1 MPMRHI
7 IIYLKTTYDKPY
19 IMRPIIKISYLFVLI
34 SIIVC
39 NVNCK
44 EKTMKTDHKND
55 DETTSNPITISK
67 ADYGVTKIG
76 DEVEEFTLSNKEG
89 IEVAIITYG
98 GRITSI
104 KAADKEG
111 RKENVVLGFD
121 NLAQYEENN
130 PFFGALIGRYG
141 NRIAKGKFSL
151 NDTEYTLAK
160 NNGENNLHGGLV
172 GFDKVVW
179 TVEGTQVNESSAS
192 LKLSYLS
199 KDMEEGFPGNVNT
212 TVTYTL
218 NADNSL
224 DVLYEATTDKTTIVN
239 LTQHSYFN
247 LSGDFSQLI
256 LDHEV
261 EIDADQFVPVDGS
274 LIPTGKLASVDGTP
288 FDFRTAK
295 LVSEGINAENE
306 QIALGGG
313 YDHCWALN
321 NVDKGYRSV
330 ATAHHPETGRT
341 IEVLTDQP
349 GMQFY
354 SGNFLDGTLPSPDG
368 GTYAK
373 RSGFCLET
381 QHYPDSPNQ
390 PNFPAVTLTPDDKY
404 KTKTT
409 FKFYT
414 K

>member
-1 MPMRHI
+1 M
-7 IIYLKTTYDKPY
+7 K
-19 IMRPIIKISYLFVLI
+19 PIIKLSYVFVLMCA
-34 SIIVC
+34 IVC

-44 EKTMKTDHKND
+44 EKAMKGNSEND
-55 DETTSNPITISK
+55 KVTASNTVTISR

-76 DEVEEFTLSNKEG
+76 DKVEEFTLTNKEG
-89 IEVAIITYG
+89 MVVSIITYG
-98 GRITSI
+98 GRITSL
-104 KAADKEG
+104 KTADKEG
-111 RKENVVLGFD
+111 RMENVVLGFD
-121 NLAQYEENN
+121 SLAQYEENN

-160 NNGENNLHGGLV
+160 NNGENNLHGGLI

-179 TVEGTQVNESSAS
+179 SVEGTEENDNSAS

-199 KDMEEGFPGNVNT
+199 KDMEEGFPGNLKT

-218 NADNSL
+218 NKDNSL
-224 DVLYEATTDKTTIVN
+224 DVLYQATTDKTTIVN

-256 LDHEV
+256 LDHKV
-261 EIDADQFVPVDGS
+261 EINADKFVPVDGS
-274 LIPTGKLASVDGTP
+274 LIPTGELAPVEGTP

-295 LVSEGINAENE
+295 LVSEGINADNE

-321 NVDKGYRSV
+321 NADAGYRSV
-330 ATAHHPETGRT
+330 AKAHHPGTGRT
-341 IEVLTDQP
+341 IEVFTDQP

-354 SGNFLDGTLPSPDG
+354 SGNFLDGTLPRPEG
-368 GTYAK
+368 GVYAK

-390 PNFPAVTLTPDDKY
+390 PNFPSVVVTPEDKY
-404 KTKTT
+404 ETKTT